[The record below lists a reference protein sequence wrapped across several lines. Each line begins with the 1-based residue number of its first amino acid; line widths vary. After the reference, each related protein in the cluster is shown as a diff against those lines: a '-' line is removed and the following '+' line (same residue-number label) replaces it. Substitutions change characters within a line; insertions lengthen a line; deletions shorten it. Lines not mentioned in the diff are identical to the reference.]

1 MRAPTLCGSFALFA
15 LPLLALPL
23 SGAGA
28 QFVLGPGPDA
38 ATLPQGA
45 IRTTFTADHGIDRG
59 RFADGNA
66 EPLGAAFSVAS
77 FGSDQHSALATLAY
91 AFSALGVP
99 NLAPSLGATKLN
111 LRQRVATTRLGFEVG
126 FFDWLT
132 VGVDVPFVRT
142 RAEALLRLDGA
153 TATAGRNP
161 LQLGTAVGAANGAT
175 ILSYQQ
181 AVAALAAR
189 RSDCE
194 ANAGAHAECGIIL
207 AETSDVD
214 ALNAMTSNFAS
225 RLGFAYGGAG
235 YGDGLPYVPMV
246 GSTAESALATR
257 ADSMRAA
264 FERYGVTAIDSAAM
278 IPLGAQAPLDA
289 GDLALLVGAG
299 FVNGGGFGAKPMTR
313 TAFQQIGDVDL
324 MARIRVYDRLE
335 DTTAALG
342 VRQTVGVMYRFGAGH
357 PDAADNFIDVGTG
370 TGANGIAVRSFTDVR
385 VRDRIYATLTL
396 GYLRPEAHHRELRVP
411 FAADQSWIEAGLTRV
426 VRIEPGSTFE
436 IGIAPR
442 WQITD
447 HFLVSAEWR
456 RRDKAADVVP
466 SGGGTLTSYGEVFTP
481 QPAGIE
487 GTRAWDETRLG
498 WSVSY
503 STLADVAAGRG
514 RLPIE
519 IGYTHEQTVS
529 NSTGVV
535 PQRFTDRVQI
545 RYYTRLFGR

>member
-1 MRAPTLCGSFALFA
+1 MRASTSTAL
-15 LPLLALPL
+15 LLGLMLALPL
-23 SGAGA
+23 GGAGA

-45 IRTTFTADHGIDRG
+45 VRVTYLADHAIDRG
-59 RFADGNA
+59 RFNDGDG
-66 EPLGAAFSVAS
+66 EPLGAAFSVSS
-77 FGSDQHSALATLAY
+77 FGSQQHSALATLAWTLGT
-91 AFSALGVP
+91 LGVP
-99 NLAPSLGATKLN
+99 NIAPSLGATKLN
-111 LRQRVATTRLGFEVG
+111 LRQRIATTRLGVEIG

-153 TATAGRNP
+153 LATAGRNP
-161 LQLGTAVGAANGAT
+161 LQIGSAVGAANGAT

-181 AVAALAAR
+181 AVTALNTR
-189 RSDCE
+189 RSDCQG
-194 ANAGAHAECGIIL
+194 NAGAHPECGIIL
-207 AETSDVD
+207 AETADVD
-214 ALNAMTSNFAS
+214 ALNAMTSNFAT

-235 YGDGLPYVPMV
+235 YGDGLPYVPMA
-246 GSTAESALATR
+246 GSAGELALVTR
-257 ADSMRAA
+257 ADSMRLA
-264 FERYGVTAIDSAAM
+264 FERYGVTSIDSASM
-278 IPLGAQAPLDA
+278 IPLGAQAPLNA
-289 GDLALLVGAG
+289 ADLALMVGDG
-299 FVNGGGFGAKPMTR
+299 FVNGGGFGARPMTR

-335 DTTAALG
+335 DTTAAFA
-342 VRQTVGVMYRFGAGH
+342 VRQTIGLMYRFGTGY

-385 VRDRIYATLTL
+385 LRNRVYATLTL
-396 GYLRPEAHHRELRVP
+396 GYLRLDSYHREMRVP
-411 FAADQSWIEAGLTRV
+411 FAAEQAWIEEGLTSIV
-426 VRIEPGSTFE
+426 NVQPGSTFE

-442 WQITD
+442 WQVSD
-447 HFLVSAEWR
+447 HFLLSAEWR
-456 RRDKAADVVP
+456 RREKAADVVP
-466 SGGGTLTSYGEVFTP
+466 NNFATLTSYGEVFTP

-487 GTRAWDETRLG
+487 GTHAWDENRFA

-503 STLADVAAGRG
+503 STLADVANGRS
-514 RLPIE
+514 RVPIE

-529 NSTGVV
+529 NSTGIV